1 MRAYR
6 IKHIHIPVE
15 HPHALTELQICVRLG
30 GVHVENVV
38 KSVIVELAEHGICAR
53 VGSMF
58 PLHTSELLAMVSHSN
73 IQRCAQQACYP
84 VHVLDLE
91 AEKWIRKP
99 ASPSNVPD
107 EVGVVRRKKSNGRF
121 RRITYENPLWII
133 TMESSERITPKPISL
148 NPVYLKARVRS
159 HLSALTGV

>member
-1 MRAYR
+1 M
-6 IKHIHIPVE
+6 
-15 HPHALTELQICVRLG
+15 
-30 GVHVENVV
+30 
-38 KSVIVELAEHGICAR
+38 
-53 VGSMF
+53 
-58 PLHTSELLAMVSHSN
+58 
-73 IQRCAQQACYP
+73 
-84 VHVLDLE
+84 HVLDLE

-107 EVGVVRRKKSNGRF
+107 EVGVVRRKNSNGRF